1 MAPERDEQAVALQK
15 EIARLRKAM
24 AEALSYAN
32 GSAVVP
38 GHVTSYYVN
47 RLALT
52 ARCLHD
58 ALHEDPD
65 ASLPFERIEAL
76 ASMDGVD
83 RRAVENFLLSLPGLT
98 QAEALANLEHD
109 TRMYGWGTA
118 TGRAIQQGVMEA
130 RLG

>member
-1 MAPERDEQAVALQK
+1 MSPGRDEQAVALQK
-15 EIARLRKAM
+15 ETARLRMSM

-32 GSAVVP
+32 GSAAVP
-38 GHVTSYYVN
+38 GHGDSNYVN

-58 ALHEDPD
+58 ALHDEPD

-76 ASMDGVD
+76 SSMDGVD

-109 TRMYGWGTA
+109 TRLYGWDTA

>member
-1 MAPERDEQAVALQK
+1 MIPERNDQTVAPQK
-15 EIARLRKAM
+15 EIARLRKAV

-32 GSAVVP
+32 GSAAVP
-38 GHVTSYYVN
+38 GHGTSNYVN

-58 ALHEDPD
+58 ALHDGPE

-76 ASMDGVD
+76 ASMEGVD
-83 RRAVENFLLSLPGLT
+83 RRSVENFLLSLPGLT

-109 TRMYGWGTA
+109 TLLYGWDTA
-118 TGRAIQQGVMEA
+118 TGRAIQQGIMEA